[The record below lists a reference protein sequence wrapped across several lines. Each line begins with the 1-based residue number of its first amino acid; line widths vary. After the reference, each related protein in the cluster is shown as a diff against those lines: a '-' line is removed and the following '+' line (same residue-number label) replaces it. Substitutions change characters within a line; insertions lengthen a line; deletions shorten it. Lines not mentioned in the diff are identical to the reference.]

1 MSEHIYSQEELFT
14 IISSLLTKYN
24 AKLAILFGSY
34 ARKEA
39 DARSDI
45 DLVVDGGAA
54 FDPTDIFALADDLH
68 RATGKDVDVYEISEI
83 NVGTDFY
90 DTILSEG
97 VRIA

>member
-1 MSEHIYSQEELFT
+1 MSEHIYSQEELFS
-14 IISSLLTKYN
+14 IVSSLLTKYN

-34 ARKEA
+34 ARQEA
-39 DARSDI
+39 DAKSDI

-54 FDPTDIFALADDLH
+54 FNPTDIFALADDLH

>member
-1 MSEHIYSQEELFT
+1 MSEHIYSQEELFSVV
-14 IISSLLTKYN
+14 SSLLTKYN

-39 DARSDI
+39 DAKSDI

-54 FDPTDIFALADDLH
+54 FNPTDIFALADDLH

>member
-1 MSEHIYSQEELFT
+1 MSEHIYSQEELFS
-14 IISSLLTKYN
+14 IVSSLLTKYN

-39 DARSDI
+39 DAKSDI

-54 FDPTDIFALADDLH
+54 FNPTDIFALADDLH